1 MIGPIMPK
9 KPNTVIVAVIFF
21 SLLFPF
27 RGSFAAEADKIVSP
41 SAKPNRL
48 IHEKSPYLLQHA
60 YNPVDWYP
68 WGDEAFE
75 KARREDK
82 PILLSIGYS
91 TCHWCHVMEKESFSN
106 PEIAAVMN
114 TYFVSIKVDREE
126 RPDLDKIYITAVN
139 AIAGSAGWPL
149 NVFLTPDLTPFYGGT
164 YFPPVPKYGL
174 PAWPDLLK
182 RIADAWQDPEQRPK
196 IVASGQ
202 ALSDNLAGYFSWS
215 ATEVPL
221 NPAVLEKA
229 QETYSTVYDERYGG
243 FGEAP
248 KFPSPSIQNFL
259 MAVHYFTKYDDRKS
273 QQGQRA
279 FAMNSSTLRAMAE
292 GGIYD
297 HIGGGYHR
305 YSTDAKWHVPHFEK
319 MLYDNAQL
327 LVNYLDAFL
336 ISRDDFF
343 AKLAREIA
351 DYVLRDMTHPAGG
364 FYSAEDAD
372 SLPAGS
378 QDSPNDYSA
387 NEKAEGA
394 FYVWELKEINAILD
408 PSSAAIFAYRYGVL
422 ADGNAERDPLGEFNA
437 KNILYLAHT
446 LDETAAEFGKS
457 KKEILQLLAAAR
469 SKLFTVRSKRPRP
482 YLDDKIL
489 TSWNGLMISGLSR
502 AYQVLGDEKYLSAAV
517 KSAKFIQTHLYNAQ
531 SKQLFRRWRQSESK
545 IPGMASDYAFLI
557 HGLIDLYEADFNPVW
572 LDWAIELADEQI
584 RLFYD
589 SDHGGFFMTRAKHD
603 QNFTM
608 RVKEDSDSVIPS
620 AGSMSVLNFLRLS
633 RYTDKRQYAPIA
645 EKTMKTVLA
654 RLQEHPTSAPKM
666 LTALI
671 VSLSKPIEV
680 VIAGDRK
687 SEDTRRLLKTAHSF
701 YNPAKIVLL
710 VDNAATRKMLAANL
724 PFIAFIKTVNGKAA
738 AYVCTERS
746 CSLPVTDADALAEM
760 LASAPQKSGN
770 VRPPAKNV
778 PLSTEP

>member
-1 MIGPIMPK
+1 MSV
-9 KPNTVIVAVIFF
+9 KPNPIILILVLF
-21 SLLFPF
+21 SLFF
-27 RGSFAAEADKIVSP
+27 TVRGPFAAESDKTVSP

-91 TCHWCHVMEKESFSN
+91 TCHWCHVMEKESFSK
-106 PEIAAVMN
+106 PKIADVMN
-114 TYFVSIKVDREE
+114 TYFVCIKVDREE

-149 NVFLTPDLTPFYGGT
+149 NVFLTPDLKPFYGGT
-164 YFPPVPKYGL
+164 YFPPVAKFGL
-174 PAWPDLLK
+174 PAWPELLK
-182 RIADAWQDPEQRPK
+182 RIAAAWQDPEQHAQ
-196 IVASGQ
+196 ILASGQ
-202 ALSDNLAGYFSWS
+202 ALSENLTRYFSWS
-215 ATEVPL
+215 ATEASFDPVL
-221 NPAVLEKA
+221 LEKA

-243 FGEAP
+243 FGQAP

-259 MAVHYFTKYDDRKS
+259 MAFYFFTKFDARKL
-273 QQGQRA
+273 QKGQTA
-279 FAMNSSTLRAMAE
+279 FTMNMSTLRAMAK

-297 HIGGGYHR
+297 HIGGGFHR
-305 YSTDAKWHVPHFEK
+305 YSTDTKWHIPHFEK

-336 ISRDDFF
+336 ISRDEFF
-343 AKLAREIA
+343 ATVAREVA

-372 SLPAGS
+372 SLPSGS
-378 QDSPNDYSA
+378 GDNPQNHLA

-394 FYVWELKEINAILD
+394 FYVWEQKEINAILD
-408 PSSAAIFAYRYGVL
+408 PSAGTIFVYRYGVL
-422 ADGNAERDPLGEFNA
+422 PDGNAERDPLGEFNA

-446 LDETAAEFGKS
+446 LDETAEEFGKS
-457 KKEILQLLAAAR
+457 KTEVLQLLAEAR
-469 SKLFTVRSKRPRP
+469 TKMLAVRSKRPRP

-489 TSWNGLMISGLSR
+489 TSWNGLMISALSR
-502 AYQVLGDEKYLSAAV
+502 AYQVLGDEKYLSAAE
-517 KSAKFIQTHLYNAQ
+517 KSAKFIQKHLYNLK

-545 IPGMASDYAFLI
+545 VPGMASDYAFLI
-557 HGLIDLYEADFNPVW
+557 QGLIDLYEADFNPAW
-572 LDWAIELADEQI
+572 LDWAMELADEQI

-589 SDHGGFFMTRAKHD
+589 SEHGGFFMTRAGHD
-603 QNFTM
+603 KNLVM
-608 RVKEDSDSVIPS
+608 RIKEDSDSVIPS
-620 AGSMSVLNFLRLS
+620 AGSMAVLNYLRLS

-645 EKTMKTVLA
+645 EKTMKTVLT

-680 VIAGDRK
+680 IIAGDRN
-687 SEDTRRLLKTAHSF
+687 SEDTRLLLKTAHSYF
-701 YNPAKIVLL
+701 NPAQIVLL

-738 AYVCTERS
+738 AYVCTDRS
-746 CSLPVTDADALAEM
+746 CSLPVTDPAALAEM
-760 LASAPQKSGN
+760 LESAPQKSGN
-770 VRPPAKNV
+770 GSPPAKAV
-778 PLSTEP
+778 PLSTDS